1 MLNGLLVLMIYS
13 KLESEIDVLESS
25 YLLICYILADLTK
38 RYQEQFGQ
46 HLIVKSIKTPD
57 ILKIFSALLRATK
70 RFDSSKLNFWYLLR
84 LRDKGLRD

>member
-46 HLIVKSIKTPD
+46 HLIRKSIKTE
-57 ILKIFSALLRATK
+57 IENIFCSTP
-70 RFDSSKLNFWYLLR
+70 SHETV
-84 LRDKGLRD
+84 